1 MLSRTR
7 FGGPL
12 AVNIGGRAIVQ
23 FPAYKLA
30 QSQQVIIFLNV
41 SGYYSYG
48 NPWLFPLFV
57 IYKMDF
63 PDLCYKML

>member
-48 NPWLFPLFV
+48 ISMV
-57 IYKMDF
+57 VSH
-63 PDLCYKML
+63 CS